1 MIQIGDKVR
10 FTPTANID
18 HSAGFPDVLAV
29 EVEGTVVQINEE
41 HRWYRV
47 RCELPTGYIFH
58 ECFHA
63 EYHWLFYRLQDMYN
77 SDLLT
82 IKNEGNKIKASFEAA
97 NIEYE
102 KMFTEGGH
110 TWMNARTYLAETL
123 QKFFK

>member
-10 FTPTANID
+10 FTPTANTD

-58 ECFHA
+58 ECFPHPDRGDGA
-63 EYHWLFYRLQDMYN
+63 RTRPRLQA
-77 SDLLT
+77 LFR
-82 IKNEGNKIKASFEAA
+82 G
-97 NIEYE
+97 
-102 KMFTEGGH
+102 
-110 TWMNARTYLAETL
+110 RLAPHGAGLRQQVSTL
-123 QKFFK
+123 ITGVQAG